1 MDGRKQKMMKR
12 LVRSRKKN
20 HKRYLEA
27 RIHELHQKL
36 VKQVIDEG
44 TIDQH
49 SRKLLLKYHY
59 KLTQLK

>member
-1 MDGRKQKMMKR
+1 MRR

-20 HKRYLEA
+20 HKIYLED